1 MLSCNIGNYLI
12 KRQSEKY
19 IIMIITNNINLCVKQ
34 SNLQIILY
42 NKSNGLNFPLPTQP
56 TINKVQMVGV

>member
-42 NKSNGLNFPLPTQP
+42 NKSNCLNFPLTTRP